1 MASITPETPILI
13 VDDALTAR
21 VTLRNQL
28 EKAGFKSVVDA
39 ASVAAAWS
47 ILERPDCQIGLILSD
62 HNMPEET
69 GLSFLIRVR
78 SDARFKNLPF
88 VMITAEGEHSSM
100 LAAIKAGVS
109 QYLVKPVQTDLLLR
123 KISALS

>member
-21 VTLRNQL
+21 ITLRNQL

-78 SDARFKNLPF
+78 SDARFNNLPF
-88 VMITAEGEHSSM
+88 VMITAEGENSSM